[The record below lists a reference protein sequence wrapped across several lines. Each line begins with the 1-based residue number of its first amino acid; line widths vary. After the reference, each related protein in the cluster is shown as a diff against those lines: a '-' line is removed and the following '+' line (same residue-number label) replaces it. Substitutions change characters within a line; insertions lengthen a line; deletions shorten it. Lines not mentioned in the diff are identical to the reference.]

1 MSRVERR
8 LRRRRRRRGVLVMGA
23 LLAVV
28 GMVVF
33 QALQWSAARE
43 KKAIPPGQE
52 VTITVSSGQSSVE
65 IGRALREAGV
75 VDSVNRFRDVAEER
89 GLDSLLKPGEYKLV
103 TGMSIDAVLEIL
115 AKGPSTGIPLT
126 IPEGYT
132 VAQIVDKLA
141 ATDQF
146 TKAEVTKALK
156 SKDLI
161 VPLRPKGVTSL
172 EGLLFP
178 DTYGI
183 EEDDTAVGVIQ
194 DMAEQL
200 EVVLSRY
207 QLSTAPQGLNAYQLL
222 IVASMIEREAKVDA
236 DRPKIAAVIY
246 NRLAAGKRLEIDA
259 TVEYAVGHAKL
270 TAKDLQSHLAVQHL
284 HQRRPAADPDRRP
297 RRGRDQGRP
306 PAGRRRLDLLRA
318 RQQGRRARLHQQ
330 LPGVPAPQGRGQGQG
345 PALAVPVA
353 AVRARGLVA
362 GRGVVVAVPVAA
374 ESVCREADGGPGRC
388 GPGG

>member
-1 MSRVERR
+1 VSRVERR

-75 VDSVNRFRDVAEER
+75 VDSVNRFRDVAAER
-89 GLDSLLKPGEYKLV
+89 GLDSLLKPGTYKLV
-103 TGMSIDAVLEIL
+103 TGMDIDAVLDVL
-115 AKGPSTGIPLT
+115 AKGPSTGVPFT

-132 VAQIVDKLA
+132 VAQIVDTIA
-141 ATDQF
+141 ATKQL
-146 TKAEVTKALK
+146 TRAEVEKALK

-161 VPLRPKGVTSL
+161 VPHRPKGVTSL

-183 EEDDTAVGVIQ
+183 EPDDTAIGVIQ
-194 DMAEQL
+194 DMLDQL

-207 QLSTAPQGLNAYQLL
+207 QLSTAPQKLSPYQLL
-222 IVASMIEREAKVDA
+222 IVASMIEREAKVAA

-246 NRLAAGKRLEIDA
+246 NRLAAGRKLEVDA
-259 TVEYAVGHAKL
+259 TVQYAVGHTRL
-270 TAKDLQSHLAVQHL
+270 TARDLQSSSPYNTYVHVGL
-284 HQRRPAADPDRRP
+284 PPTPIAAP
-297 RRGRDQGRP
+297 GE
-306 PAGRRRLDLLRA
+306 AAIRA
-318 RQQGRRARLHQQ
+318 
-330 LPGVPAPQGRGQGQG
+330 
-345 PALAVPVA
+345 ALQP
-353 AVRARGLVA
+353 
-362 GRGVVVAVPVAA
+362 
-374 ESVCREADGGPGRC
+374 ADGDWTYYVLASKDGAHAFTNSYQEFLRRNAQAKAKGLL
-388 GPGG
+388 

>member
-43 KKAIPPGQE
+43 QENAVPPGQE
-52 VTITVSSGQSSVE
+52 VTITVASGQSSVE
-65 IGRALREAGV
+65 IGRVLRDAGV
-75 VDSVNRFRDVAEER
+75 VDSVNRFRDTAEER

-103 TGMSIDAVLEIL
+103 TGMSIDEVLDIL
-115 AKGPSTGIPLT
+115 ARGPSTGIPLT
-126 IPEGYT
+126 IPEGFT
-132 VAQIVDKLA
+132 VAQIVEKLA

-146 TKAEVTKALK
+146 TKAEVDKALT

-161 VPLRPKGVTSL
+161 VNLRPKGETSL

-183 EEDDTAVGVIQ
+183 EEDDSAVAVLQ
-194 DMAEQL
+194 KMLDQL
-200 EVVLSRY
+200 EAVLSKY
-207 QLSTAPQGLNAYQLL
+207 QLSTAPQGLNPYEVL
-222 IVASMIEREAKVDA
+222 IVASMIEREAKVDG

-259 TVEYAVGHAKL
+259 TVEYAVGHAEL
-270 TAKDLQSHLAVQHL
+270 TAKDLRFRSPYNTYASDGL
-284 HQRRPAADPDRRP
+284 PPTPIAA
-297 RRGRDQGRP
+297 
-306 PAGRRRLDLLRA
+306 
-318 RQQGRRARLHQQ
+318 
-330 LPGVPAPQGRGQGQG
+330 PGEAAIKA
-345 PALAVPVA
+345 ALQP
-353 AVRARGLVA
+353 
-362 GRGVVVAVPVAA
+362 
-374 ESVCREADGGPGRC
+374 ADGDWIYYVLATEQGEHAFTKSYDEFLRLKAQAKEKGLL
-388 GPGG
+388 

>member
-43 KKAIPPGQE
+43 QESAVPPGRE
-52 VTITVSSGQSSVE
+52 VTITVAGGQGSVE
-65 IGRALREAGV
+65 IGRNLRDAGV

-89 GLDSLLKPGEYKLV
+89 RLDGLLKPGEYKLV
-103 TGMSIDAVLEIL
+103 TGMSIDEVLDIL
-115 AKGPSTGIPLT
+115 ARGPSTGIPLT
-126 IPEGYT
+126 IPEGFT
-132 VAQIVDKLA
+132 VAQIVAKLA
-141 ATDQF
+141 ATEQF
-146 TKAEVTKALK
+146 TKAEVDKALE

-161 VPLRPKGVTSL
+161 VKFRPKGETSL

-183 EEDDTAVGVIQ
+183 EEDDSAVDILQ
-194 DMAEQL
+194 DMLNQL
-200 EVVLSRY
+200 ETVLANY
-207 QLSTAPQGLNAYQLL
+207 ELSTAPQGLDAYQLL
-222 IVASMIEREAKVDA
+222 TVASMIEREAKVDG

-270 TAKDLQSHLAVQHL
+270 TAKDLKSPSPYNTYASGGLPPTPIAAPGEAAIKAALQPAEGDWIYYVLATEEGEH
-284 HQRRPAADPDRRP
+284 AFTTSYEEF
-297 RRGRDQGRP
+297 
-306 PAGRRRLDLLRA
+306 LDLKAQARA
-318 RQQGRRARLHQQ
+318 K
-330 LPGVPAPQGRGQGQG
+330 
-345 PALAVPVA
+345 
-353 AVRARGLVA
+353 GLL
-362 GRGVVVAVPVAA
+362 
-374 ESVCREADGGPGRC
+374 
-388 GPGG
+388 

>member
-43 KKAIPPGQE
+43 KKAIPPGHE

-115 AKGPSTGIPLT
+115 AKGPRTGVPVT

-132 VAQIVDKLA
+132 VAQIVDKIA
-141 ATDQF
+141 ATKQF
-146 TKAEVTKALK
+146 SKAELTKALK
-156 SKDLI
+156 SKELI
-161 VPLRPKGVTSL
+161 VPYRPKGVTSL

-183 EEDDTAVGVIQ
+183 EDDDTAESVLQ
-194 DMAEQL
+194 EMLTQL
-200 EVVLSRY
+200 EVVLDRY
-207 QLSTAPQGLNAYQLL
+207 QLSTAPQNLNPYKLL
-222 IVASMIEREAKVDA
+222 IVASLIEREAKVAA

-246 NRLAAGKRLEIDA
+246 NRLAIDKPLEIDA
-259 TVEYAVGHAKL
+259 TVQYAVGHSRLSAR
-270 TAKDLQSHLAVQHL
+270 DLRSSSPYNTYVHAGL
-284 HQRRPAADPDRRP
+284 PPTPIAA
-297 RRGRDQGRP
+297 
-306 PAGRRRLDLLRA
+306 
-318 RQQGRRARLHQQ
+318 
-330 LPGVPAPQGRGQGQG
+330 PGEAAIQA
-345 PALAVPVA
+345 ALQP
-353 AVRARGLVA
+353 
-362 GRGVVVAVPVAA
+362 
-374 ESVCREADGGPGRC
+374 ADGDWIYYVLSSKEGEHAFTSDYEQIQRLKAEARAKGLL
-388 GPGG
+388 

>member
-8 LRRRRRRRGVLVMGA
+8 QRRRRRRRGVLVMGA

-28 GMVVF
+28 GAVVF

-43 KKAIPPGQE
+43 QKAAPPGQE
-52 VTITVSSGQSSVE
+52 VTITVASGQSSVE

-75 VDSVNRFRDVAEER
+75 VDSVNRFRDVAQER
-89 GLDSLLKPGEYKLV
+89 GLDSLLKPGEYRLV
-103 TGMSIDAVLEIL
+103 TGMSIDEVLDIL
-115 AKGPSTGIPLT
+115 AKGPSTGVPLT
-126 IPEGYT
+126 IPEGWT

-146 TKAEVTKALK
+146 TKAEVEKALT

-161 VPLRPKGVTSL
+161 VNHRPKGVTSL

-194 DMAEQL
+194 EMLNQL
-200 EVVLSRY
+200 EVVLSRHE
-207 QLSTAPQGLNAYQLL
+207 LSTAPQGLNTYQLL
-222 IVASMIEREAKVDA
+222 IVASMIEREAKVDG

-270 TAKDLQSHLAVQHL
+270 SSKDLQFSSPYNTYTSDGL
-284 HQRRPAADPDRRP
+284 PPTPIAA
-297 RRGRDQGRP
+297 
-306 PAGRRRLDLLRA
+306 
-318 RQQGRRARLHQQ
+318 
-330 LPGVPAPQGRGQGQG
+330 PGEAAIKA
-345 PALAVPVA
+345 ALQP
-353 AVRARGLVA
+353 
-362 GRGVVVAVPVAA
+362 
-374 ESVCREADGGPGRC
+374 ADGDWIYYVLATEEGEHAFTKSYDEFLELKAQAKAKGLL
-388 GPGG
+388 